1 MIESLTGRVLAA
13 APALLLQVGPVVLR
27 LEVSE
32 QTRAALPDPG
42 AEATVQAEL
51 LVREDRL
58 ELLGFARAEE
68 RALFRLLTG
77 VSGVGKRLALAILS
91 ELSVEDLAL
100 AVDRRDEKRLVQI
113 GGVGRKTASR
123 LLLELESRL
132 DEFLPREAAAAP
144 AAGMDPRAEE
154 VLAALMALGMS
165 QAAAL
170 SALEGVDTGDADL
183 GVEELIRRALAARA

>member
-1 MIESLTGRVLAA
+1 MIESLTGRILAA
-13 APALLLQVGPVVLR
+13 APDLLLQVGPVVLR
-27 LEVSE
+27 LGISE
-32 QTRAALPDPG
+32 QTRAALPEPG
-42 AEATVQAEL
+42 AEATVLAEL
-51 LVREDRL
+51 LVREDAL

-100 AVDRRDEKRLVQI
+100 AVNRRDERRLVRVS
-113 GGVGRKTASR
+113 GVGRKTASR

-132 DEFLPREAAAAP
+132 EEFLPREAAAAP
-144 AAGMDPRAEE
+144 AAAADPRAEE
-154 VLAALMALGMS
+154 VLAALMALGLN

-170 SALEGVDTGDADL
+170 RALTSVDTGDADL